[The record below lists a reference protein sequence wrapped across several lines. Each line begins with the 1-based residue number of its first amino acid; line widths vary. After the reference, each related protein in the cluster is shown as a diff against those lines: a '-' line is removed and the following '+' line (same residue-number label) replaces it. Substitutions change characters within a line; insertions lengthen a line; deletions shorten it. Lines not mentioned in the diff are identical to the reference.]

1 MDDRCIK
8 TDMLRSECDHCRP
21 APARVRRPPT
31 KGNVFAAKYYGPC
44 AGDCGEKI
52 EPGDSV
58 LYEDGDLVH
67 EDCQTEILTD
77 PDPSGPPTWST
88 FL

>member
-1 MDDRCIK
+1 MERCEK
-8 TDMLRSECDHCRP
+8 FDLPKEQCAHCRP
-21 APARVRRPPT
+21 ASAPVRRPPT

-44 AGDCGEKI
+44 AAECGEKI
-52 EPGDSV
+52 EPGDQV

-67 EDCQTEILTD
+67 EHCQTPSE
-77 PDPSGPPTWST
+77 PSGPATWST

>member
-1 MDDRCIK
+1 MGQRCTK
-8 TDMLRSECDHCRP
+8 TDMLKSECEHCRRP
-21 APARVRRPPT
+21 PARRPPPT
-31 KGNVFAAKYYGPC
+31 KGNVFSAKYYGPC
-44 AGDCGEKI
+44 AAECGQKI

-77 PDPSGPPTWST
+77 PEPSGPPTWST